1 MDEEDTDKSTLD
13 SIKEFLAGPS
23 GLALAAGLGAL
34 VGGDM
39 SETPVTGYQGSI
51 PQFTAVR
58 AAVPNTFDST
68 RRPGSGGRR
77 YFSDIQ
83 FVPQTGGEDYNPAT
97 ALTTAQTAATTQASG
112 LETLNKNNPALK
124 NFLYIITLLLQK

>member
-1 MDEEDTDKSTLD
+1 MVTTADGTNTNKGTIDKITDFLQSEEGL
-13 SIKEFLAGPS
+13 LA
-23 GLALAAGLGAL
+23 AAGLGAL

-83 FVPQTGGEDYNPAT
+83 FVPQTCQ
-97 ALTTAQTAATTQASG
+97 L
-112 LETLNKNNPALK
+112 
-124 NFLYIITLLLQK
+124 